1 VSINQFLGTLTGS
14 SYTLASFLGTSTVT
28 AGSFTLTGVSGYQ
41 LAVVAGTAS
50 GTEVLDLVSGITP
63 VFNGV
68 GTLVATGTTAADW
81 STIANW
87 TDSASV
93 HGAPGVGTSTTDV
106 AYLTDSGHA
115 GVSTTVDLGSANPS
129 LSGLTLSHSSSGFT
143 IQSSGGGSLTLSA
156 GSGTAAVTVA
166 TGSHTI
172 SAPVNLASDTALN
185 VSANASLTFSGSLSN
200 ASSYTAPTMHVNGAG
215 TVTLSG
221 AFNLSNP
228 GTINVNQGTLVMNAP
243 AATYALADGSGTSN
257 PIALSPSNVT
267 VNVNNNASVYFAVS
281 HQVNALNLNG
291 TDANNPATVTLASAT
306 GLVSNVLVTNS
317 LTIAQDG
324 SGNYLGK
331 LDIGNGG
338 LIVNYAPGQGPS
350 TLATIEAMVG
360 FAMNSGNTVWGANGI
375 TSSAAANDPH
385 SSTGIGVIDNAY
397 LDETY
402 PGQNLGP
409 MYTTF
414 LGQSVQ
420 ENSILVRYTLYGD
433 DDLSGQV
440 GASEYTIIDAA
451 YNSQQATGI
460 AAQDWIEGNFD
471 YSGLA
476 GVGASEYSM
485 IDATYNMEQAGLTP
499 VLPDPVSGLALYL
512 DRQAGVQV
520 VPEPTTLALL
530 AIGGVVGL
538 ASGAIRR
545 RRQSRQAA

>member
-1 VSINQFLGTLTGS
+1 M
-14 SYTLASFLGTSTVT
+14 
-28 AGSFTLTGVSGYQ
+28 
-41 LAVVAGTAS
+41 
-50 GTEVLDLVSGITP
+50 
-63 VFNGV
+63 
-68 GTLVATGTTAADW
+68 
-81 STIANW
+81 
-87 TDSASV
+87 
-93 HGAPGVGTSTTDV
+93 
-106 AYLTDSGHA
+106 
-115 GVSTTVDLGSANPS
+115 DLGSANPS

-200 ASSYTAPTMHVNGAG
+200 ASGYAAPTMHLNGAG

-228 GTINVNQGTLVMNAP
+228 GTINVNQGTLVLNAP
-243 AATYALADGSGTSN
+243 AATYALSDGSGTSN

-291 TDANNPATVTLASAT
+291 TDANNPATVTLASAP

-338 LIVNYAPGQGPS
+338 LIVNYAAGS
-350 TLATIEAMVG
+350 TAQQTAANGAQALAAVVQMIQSGMYNGSSALW
-360 FAMNSGNTVWGANGI
+360 SGNGI
-375 TSSAAANDPH
+375 MSSVAAADPNNY
-385 SSTGIGVIDNAY
+385 TGIGVLDNNWENVAFG
-397 LDETY
+397 D
-402 PGQNLGP
+402 GSGP

-414 LGQSVQ
+414 MGQSVSA
-420 ENSILVRYTLYGD
+420 NSILVRYTLWGD
-433 DDLSGQV
+433 ADLSGVIDGTDYALLEQTYAGNLPLMGAWV
-440 GASEYTIIDAA
+440 GGDFA
-451 YNSQQATGI
+451 
-460 AAQDWIEGNFD
+460 
-471 YSGLA
+471 YSGGPDGTSFAIIELNYA
-476 GVGASEYSM
+476 A
-485 IDATYNMEQAGLTP
+485 EQLDLTP
-499 VLPDPVSGLALYL
+499 VLPDPVSGYAQMLA
-512 DRQAGVQV
+512 DGSAAATSVQV

-545 RRQSRQAA
+545 RRQSPKAA